1 MKRTILILLFASTF
15 ACSAT
20 AGLTNRQ
27 IDGAKWQA
35 DIFAASVN
43 GELAHGK
50 LFDPNKL
57 RSFFDS
63 LVDSDATDWGVR
75 DSDKAEFRAAVVNEA
90 CAKCEYLRSVLKP

>member
-1 MKRTILILLFASTF
+1 VKRTILTLLFASALAF
-15 ACSAT
+15 SAT
-20 AGLTNRQ
+20 AGLTNKQ

-35 DIFAASVN
+35 DLFAASVN

-63 LVDSDATDWGVR
+63 LVDGDAKDWGVQN
-75 DSDKAEFRAAVVNEA
+75 SDKAEFRAAVVNEA